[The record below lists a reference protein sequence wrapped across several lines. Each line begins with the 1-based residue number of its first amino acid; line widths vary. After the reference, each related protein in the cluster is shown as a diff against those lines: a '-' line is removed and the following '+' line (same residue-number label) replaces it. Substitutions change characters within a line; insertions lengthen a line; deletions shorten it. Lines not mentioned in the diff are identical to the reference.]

1 MLPIVET
8 SPLGINCKDGFGMT
22 GLMAALEKGRLEVV
36 DRLLDEWEVDLDFTQ
51 QDFQGRNVL
60 DMVITSPSDYFMDYV
75 LEELSS
81 TLAKK
86 GELSKLLLPRLLSCV
101 TQGKVKKFKKMLV
114 FYEVNFKD
122 GALLSF
128 LILSGKTT
136 YIKVLATHC
145 TWAKATLSFTN
156 LLGRSFAHALKM
168 SRLNMVRSLLKG
180 FPQLSLQL
188 CQTVLSPSVPFI
200 RSSANVVEVVTREIF
215 QMLKD
220 MVMHF
225 PKSLDPETLKAGLK
239 CIGTNHTDEK
249 GFTLLMLA
257 LGAPSIPAVRMLLE
271 DEELNVNATNNAGL
285 SALDILPLECVQG
298 GQLLSL
304 ILKRQE
310 EHMDVDFI
318 NSKEALLVR
327 ALRVKRF
334 HLATLLLDSNFYPSS
349 SAELTNVECMFD
361 SDKCQLLSN
370 SKKSSLEKKMELM
383 TLKDMLNKVAAKK
396 RGLLKGKKLG
406 SAMSVPVSSR

>member
-1 MLPIVET
+1 MVEMMLPIVET

-81 TLAKK
+81 TLVKK
-86 GELSKLLLPRLLSCV
+86 GELSKLLLPRLISCV
-101 TQGKVKKFKKMLV
+101 THGKVNKFKKMLV

-168 SRLNMVRSLLKG
+168 GRLNMVRSLLKG
-180 FPQLSLQL
+180 FPQLILQL
-188 CQTVLSPSVPFI
+188 CQTVLSPSV
-200 RSSANVVEVVTREIF
+200 
-215 QMLKD
+215 
-220 MVMHF
+220 
-225 PKSLDPETLKAGLK
+225 
-239 CIGTNHTDEK
+239 
-249 GFTLLMLA
+249 
-257 LGAPSIPAVRMLLE
+257 
-271 DEELNVNATNNAGL
+271 
-285 SALDILPLECVQG
+285 
-298 GQLLSL
+298 
-304 ILKRQE
+304 
-310 EHMDVDFI
+310 
-318 NSKEALLVR
+318 
-327 ALRVKRF
+327 
-334 HLATLLLDSNFYPSS
+334 
-349 SAELTNVECMFD
+349 
-361 SDKCQLLSN
+361 
-370 SKKSSLEKKMELM
+370 
-383 TLKDMLNKVAAKK
+383 
-396 RGLLKGKKLG
+396 
-406 SAMSVPVSSR
+406 